1 MLSTTITCI
10 VVMKGEHQNF
20 AASKPKEGEA
30 ALMNV
35 ASSAFDHCYFRKEDL
50 ERPSAASNSV
60 LDAPSLQAE
69 YYVYSSA

>member
-1 MLSTTITCI
+1 
-10 VVMKGEHQNF
+10 MKGEHQNF

-50 ERPSAASNSV
+50 ERPSVVSNSV
-60 LDAPSLQAE
+60 PDAQSL
-69 YYVYSSA
+69 